1 MQGTSIG
8 SLARSAGVRI
18 DTVRHYERIGLM
30 PAPARTDAGY
40 RSYGAEDRERLRF
53 IRRGRD
59 LGFTLAEIGQLLAL
73 KADATAS
80 AADVLALTRVKIA
93 DLRARIEDLSVIEK
107 ALTRLADA
115 CPPDAPIDDCP
126 ILLHLFAVAY
136 PDASRLGTSAS
147 TKE

>member
-1 MQGTSIG
+1 M
-8 SLARSAGVRI
+8 
-18 DTVRHYERIGLM
+18 
-30 PAPARTDAGY
+30 
-40 RSYGAEDRERLRF
+40 LRF
-53 IRRGRD
+53 
-59 LGFTLAEIGQLLAL
+59 
-73 KADATAS
+73 
-80 AADVLALTRVKIA
+80 ALTRVAMALPTLLIVAVSVFVLIRLIPGDPASLMLGDLATPASIA